1 MVSKVMSKKTL
12 DRPQVKR
19 GPSVSVPHSP
29 PPIPKEQPVRKSV
42 LSEAQALIF
51 GDREKD
57 YGAPKDNLAVVARL
71 WETYLEARLANC
83 GGAGTFHLTNKDVAM
98 LLLLLKV
105 ARLSKSPNHR
115 DSVID
120 AAGYIGLLER
130 CDE

>member
-1 MVSKVMSKKTL
+1 MVKTEMKKTSA
-12 DRPQVKR
+12 RPQVKR
-19 GPSVSVPHSP
+19 GPSISVPCTP
-29 PPIPKEQPVRKSV
+29 PPIPQDNQRKQTV
-42 LSEAQALIF
+42 LSEAQDLIF

-57 YGAPKDNLAVVARL
+57 YGAPKDNLAIVARL